1 MYVGPE
7 EHEFKF
13 FLSLLLPKSS
23 TFKHLSITDKWHQG
37 EPRVR
42 MSEFSSKYFAMYWH
56 WVHTSRLDY
65 KALDYSTRLEPAEPR
80 FIGLGYGQDRKLLR
94 TDYFNANLQR
104 VRTQSGKFATRLI
117 KLWMLADLLG
127 DPELQDVISKELA
140 RWFLDR
146 DIPADV
152 PLSAIALLDDVDT
165 TARDCPLRQLCID
178 WVDGLEDQSR
188 VVYGIEEG
196 ELEWLV
202 SGLSGLDVRRR
213 KGELEDDPRMMDLTS
228 GGRYKVRTRGQRRQ
242 RVFR

>member
-1 MYVGPE
+1 
-7 EHEFKF
+7 
-13 FLSLLLPKSS
+13 
-23 TFKHLSITDKWHQG
+23 
-37 EPRVR
+37 
-42 MSEFSSKYFAMYWH
+42 MSEFNSKHFAMYWH
-56 WVHTSRLDY
+56 WVHTYRLDY

>member
-1 MYVGPE
+1 MP
-7 EHEFKF
+7 
-13 FLSLLLPKSS
+13 
-23 TFKHLSITDKWHQG
+23 
-37 EPRVR
+37 
-42 MSEFSSKYFAMYWH
+42 EFSSKYFAMYWH

-65 KALDYSTRLEPAEPR
+65 KALDYSTRGKIAEPR

-140 RWFLDR
+140 RWFLGR
-146 DIPADV
+146 DIPADI
-152 PLSAIALLDDVDT
+152 PLSAIALPDDVDT

-178 WVDGLEDQSR
+178 WVDGLGDQSR

-228 GGRYKVRTRGQRRQ
+228 GERYKVRTRGQRRQ

>member
-1 MYVGPE
+1 LAQKNT
-7 EHEFKF
+7 FKF

-23 TFKHLSITDKWHQG
+23 TFMHLSITDKCHQG
-37 EPRVR
+37 DESRVR
-42 MSEFSSKYFAMYWH
+42 MPEFSSKYFAMYWQ

-65 KALDYSTRLEPAEPR
+65 KVLDYSTRLEPAEPR

-140 RWFLDR
+140 RWFLGR
-146 DIPADV
+146 DIPADI
-152 PLSAIALLDDVDT
+152 PLSAIALPDDVDT

-178 WVDGLEDQSR
+178 WVDGLGDQSR

-228 GGRYKVRTRGQRRQ
+228 GERYKVRTRGQRRQ